1 MKYHVYT
8 HLCATRLY
16 LSFVLQNTYFPQNI
30 FTIFYNKNSA
40 IKVVKCLETLLCCVD
55 YHGRKTR
62 KFVYGDG
69 SFFEKDL
76 SDFLPMISKHTLAKS
91 NDFCNHCLRFHW
103 LHISG
108 VYSSFLSSLYVSN
121 SVSSLSVL
129 NSSAFIWTMN
139 FLRKIKA
146 FIARFSSS
154 LIPYLLA

>member
-91 NDFCNHCLRFHW
+91 NDFCNHCRDFIGCISPVCIHLFC
-103 LHISG
+103 LHCM
-108 VYSSFLSSLYVSN
+108 FQ
-121 SVSSLSVL
+121 
-129 NSSAFIWTMN
+129 
-139 FLRKIKA
+139 
-146 FIARFSSS
+146 
-154 LIPYLLA
+154 IPCLHCLF